1 MATFLTLFLC
11 QHTDNK
17 KKKKYKEDSYFKK
30 YGNYLD
36 IQQT

>member
-17 KKKKYKEDSYFKK
+17 KKKNKEDSYFKK